1 MKDRTISDD
10 IIYIGADDPDID
22 LFESQ
27 FEVPDGMCYNSYLI
41 KDEKYVVM
49 DTIDERATDKWLDN
63 LKNALEGRNV
73 DYLVVLHMEPD
84 HAYNIDTLA
93 KLYPEM
99 KIIGN
104 EKTFTSMNQFF
115 GEIDNIENRKVVVKE
130 GDEISF
136 GKHTLNL

>member
-84 HAYNIDTLA
+84 HAYNIGINFVRL
-93 KLYPEM
+93 LE
-99 KIIGN
+99 
-104 EKTFTSMNQFF
+104 E
-115 GEIDNIENRKVVVKE
+115 VKKHVE
-130 GDEISF
+130 GC
-136 GKHTLNL
+136 